1 MHFPRRLL
9 TVLAC
14 GLAAPLALFAT
25 PPAQA
30 GVGDLLVAPTR
41 IVLNGSRGTEIVL
54 SNIGD
59 DVATYRVS
67 VELRRMKPD
76 GSLEDVAVASDRETT
91 ARDMILYAP
100 RRVTIAPNQP
110 QTIRIAAR
118 APAGLPDGEYR
129 AHLLFRAVPAPRPV
143 APPTEVKGVSFEL
156 IPIYGVTIPVVVR
169 MGNLSAK
176 VGIANVA
183 MTKLEGKPAVSL
195 DLTRAGD
202 RSVFGD
208 VRIFKAGF
216 KDPIAIQ
223 RGVAIYTEVG
233 TRHMVIPINPDLAVS
248 ATGPITVDF
257 VESTDSGPVALAET
271 RTVLR

>member
-1 MHFPRRLL
+1 MKFARRLL
-9 TVLAC
+9 TTLA
-14 GLAAPLALFAT
+14 LPLALVAA
-25 PPAQA
+25 PRADA

-59 DVATYRVS
+59 DVAIYRIS

-76 GSLEDVAVASDRETT
+76 GSLEDVTEANDREKT
-91 ARDMILYAP
+91 AQSMILYAP

-143 APPTEVKGVSFEL
+143 AAPSQVKGVSFEL

-169 MGNLSAK
+169 MGNLQAK
-176 VGIANVA
+176 VGIANVILA
-183 MTKLEGKPAVSL
+183 QSDGKPAVAL

-208 VRIFKAGF
+208 VRVFKAGV

-223 RGVAIYTEVG
+223 RGVAVYTEVT
-233 TRHMVIPINPDLAVS
+233 TRHLVIPLNPQFAS
-248 ATGPITVDF
+248 AAGAPVTVDF
-257 VESTDSGPVALAET
+257 IETGDGGPVSLAET
-271 RTVLR
+271 KTVLR

>member
-1 MHFPRRLL
+1 MKFPRRLL
-9 TVLAC
+9 AALA
-14 GLAAPLALFAT
+14 LPLALVAT
-25 PPAQA
+25 PRAEA

-67 VELRRMKPD
+67 VELRRMKSD
-76 GSLEDVAVASDRETT
+76 GGLDDVAEANDREKT
-91 ARDMILYAP
+91 AQSMILYAP

-118 APAGLPDGEYR
+118 APAGLADGEYR
-129 AHLLFRAVPAPRPV
+129 AHLLFRAVPPPRPV
-143 APPTEVKGVSFEL
+143 APPTQVKGVSFEL

-169 MGNLSAK
+169 LGNLSAK

-183 MTKLEGKPAVSL
+183 LASANGKPAVAL

-208 VRIFKAGF
+208 VRVFKAGI
-216 KDPIAIQ
+216 KEPIAIQ
-223 RGVAIYTEVG
+223 RGVAIYTEIE
-233 TRHMVIPINPDLAVS
+233 TRHMVIPLNPELAAS
-248 ATGPITVDF
+248 AAGPVTVDF

>member
-1 MHFPRRLL
+1 MIAARRLL
-9 TVLAC
+9 LA
-14 GLAAPLALFAT
+14 LALPLALVAT
-25 PPAQA
+25 PRAEA

-76 GSLEDVAVASDRETT
+76 GTLDDVTEANDREKI
-91 ARDMILYAP
+91 AQNMILYAP

-118 APAGLPDGEYR
+118 APAGLADGEYR
-129 AHLLFRAVPAPRPV
+129 AHLLFRAVPPPRPV
-143 APPTEVKGVSFEL
+143 APPAQVKGVSFEL
-156 IPIYGVTIPVVVR
+156 IPIYGVTIPVVIR
-169 MGNLSAK
+169 MGNLVAK

-183 MTKLEGKPAVSL
+183 LVKSDGKPAVAL

-208 VRIFKAGF
+208 VRVFKAGI

-223 RGVAIYTEVG
+223 RAVAIYTEVG
-233 TRHMVIPINPDLAVS
+233 TRHMVIPVNPDFA
-248 ATGPITVDF
+248 AAAAGPVTVDF
-257 VESTDSGPVALAET
+257 VEATDSGPVALAET

>member
-1 MHFPRRLL
+1 MPISRRLL
-9 TVLAC
+9 TAFAL
-14 GLAAPLALFAT
+14 PLALFAT
-25 PPAQA
+25 PSAQA

-67 VELRRMKPD
+67 VELRRMKSD
-76 GSLEDVAVASDRETT
+76 GSLEDVAEASDREKISQN
-91 ARDMILYAP
+91 MILYAP

-129 AHLLFRAVPAPRPV
+129 AHLLFRAVPPPRPV
-143 APPTEVKGVSFEL
+143 TPSAQVKGVSFEL

-169 MGNLSAK
+169 MGNLTAK

-183 MTKLEGKPAVSL
+183 MAQSNGKPAVSL

-208 VRIFKAGF
+208 VRIFKAGI

-233 TRHMVIPINPDLAVS
+233 TRHMVIPIKPELAAS
-248 ATGPITVDF
+248 AAGPVTVDF
-257 VESTDSGPVALAET
+257 VESTDSGMVALAET

>member
-1 MHFPRRLL
+1 MTIARRFL
-9 TVLAC
+9 
-14 GLAAPLALFAT
+14 LALALPFALVAT
-25 PPAQA
+25 PRAEA

-76 GSLEDVAVASDRETT
+76 GSLDDVAEANEREKS
-91 ARDMILYAP
+91 AQGMILYAP

-118 APAGLPDGEYR
+118 APAGLADGEYR
-129 AHLLFRAVPAPRPV
+129 AHLLFRAVPPPRPV
-143 APPTEVKGVSFEL
+143 TPPAQVKGVSFEL
-156 IPIYGVTIPVVVR
+156 IPIYGVTIPVVIR
-169 MGNLSAK
+169 LGNLTAK

-183 MTKLEGKPAVSL
+183 LAQSNGKPAVAL

-208 VRIFKAGF
+208 VRVFKAGI

-223 RGVAIYTEVG
+223 RGVAVYTEIG
-233 TRHMVIPINPDLAVS
+233 TRHMVIPLNPDIAAS
-248 ATGPITVDF
+248 AAGPVTVDF
-257 VESTDSGPVALAET
+257 VEATDSGPVALAET

>member
-1 MHFPRRLL
+1 MLIARRLL
-9 TVLAC
+9 TALA
-14 GLAAPLALFAT
+14 LPLALLAS
-25 PPAQA
+25 PPAIA
-30 GVGDLLVAPTR
+30 GIGDLLVAPTR

-59 DVATYRVS
+59 DVAVYRVS

-76 GSLEDVAVASDRETT
+76 GSLEDVAAANDREKI
-91 ARDMILYAP
+91 AQSMIMYAP

-129 AHLLFRAVPAPRPV
+129 AHLLFRAVPPPRPV
-143 APPTEVKGVSFEL
+143 APPTQTKGVSFEL

-169 MGNLSAK
+169 LGNLTAK

-183 MTKLEGKPAVSL
+183 LTKTEGKAAVSL
-195 DLTRAGD
+195 DLSRAGD

-208 VRIFKAGF
+208 VRVFKAGV

-223 RGVAIYTEVG
+223 RGVAVYTEVG
-233 TRHMVIPINPDLAVS
+233 TRHVVIPLNPAF
-248 ATGPITVDF
+248 TGAAAGPVTVDF
-257 VESTDSGPVALAET
+257 VETGDGGPVALAET

>member
-1 MHFPRRLL
+1 MKFTRRLL
-9 TVLAC
+9 TALA
-14 GLAAPLALFAT
+14 LPLALFAT
-25 PPAQA
+25 PTAQA

-76 GSLEDVAVASDRETT
+76 GSLEDVSEASEREKT
-91 ARDMILYAP
+91 AQNMILYAP

-143 APPTEVKGVSFEL
+143 APPTQVKGVSFEL

-169 MGNLSAK
+169 MGNLAAK

-183 MTKLEGKPAVSL
+183 LAQANGKPAVSL

-208 VRIFKAGF
+208 VRVFKAGI

-223 RGVAIYTEVG
+223 RGVAIYTEIG
-233 TRHMVIPINPDLAVS
+233 TRHMVIPINPDLAAS
-248 ATGPITVDF
+248 AAGPVTVDF

>member
-9 TVLAC
+9 TALA
-14 GLAAPLALFAT
+14 LPLALFVA
-25 PPAQA
+25 PSAQA

-76 GSLEDVAVASDRETT
+76 GTLDDVAEANDREKT
-91 ARDMILYAP
+91 AQNMILYAP

-129 AHLLFRAVPAPRPV
+129 AHLLFRAVPPPRPV
-143 APPTEVKGVSFEL
+143 APTAAVKGVSFEL

-183 MTKLEGKPAVSL
+183 LAKADGKPAVSL

-208 VRIFKAGF
+208 VRVFKAGI

-223 RGVAIYTEVG
+223 RGVAIYTEIG
-233 TRHMVIPINPDLAVS
+233 TRHMVIPINPDLAAS
-248 ATGPITVDF
+248 AAGPVTVDF
-257 VESTDSGPVALAET
+257 VESSDSGPVALAEA